1 MSTLT
6 FADAGS
12 VLQDLG
18 WEPMHQTAL
27 LSGEILTKA
36 GSHSTWG
43 GRVTALM
50 YLPKVR
56 SHIWQQLTD
65 YSRWVEFFP
74 DKRLYQV
81 AKKAFLL
88 FTAQVEVYLRVLES
102 VPNEASQKI
111 QFRMEQGNFLD
122 FSADLVLQDWGGGTL
137 LKYAVQATPDF
148 PVPTVFIQQAMQ
160 LELPANMRKMRQVLC
175 TAHFS

>member
-1 MSTLT
+1 
-6 FADAGS
+6 
-12 VLQDLG
+12 
-18 WEPMHQTAL
+18 MHQTAL

-74 DKRLYQV
+74 DIICSQVLPGGGKQTYKRLYQV